1 MSDNNEQGGQKLAQA
16 QAQVGEVVDIM
27 RVNVEKV
34 LERDS
39 KLSELDQRADNLQ
52 EGASQFQTQVNAR
65 RHSLFLFSSIS
76 SNKTMCSIFPNYFY
90 VLNNDI
96 YCRQPSLR
104 ENIGGRI

>member
-1 MSDNNEQGGQKLAQA
+1 MSENPDQGKKNLAQA

-52 EGASQFQTQVNAR
+52 EGASQFQTQVRHTRHLLQIQNAFI
-65 RHSLFLFSSIS
+65 L
-76 SNKTMCSIFPNYFY
+76 
-90 VLNNDI
+90 
-96 YCRQPSLR
+96 
-104 ENIGGRI
+104 